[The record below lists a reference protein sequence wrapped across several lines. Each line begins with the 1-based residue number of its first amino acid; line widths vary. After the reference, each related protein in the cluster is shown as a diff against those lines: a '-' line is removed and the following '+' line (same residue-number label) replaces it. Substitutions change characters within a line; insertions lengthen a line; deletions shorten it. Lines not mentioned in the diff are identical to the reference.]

1 MKFLRFFGTQGDSG
15 LNHMIVALAGIV
27 LLVLMLTLATFYY
40 AFKMEGYEQKYQRET
55 GQQAILAQQIAKE
68 GMGALQGSEAA
79 FGRLKQARDAFSE
92 SIKLLENGSDSLP
105 PLPESLTDSLGALN
119 KDWLQLKK
127 QADALLAKKGALI
140 SVVGFIH
147 TIEERM
153 PQLQSGLEHLV
164 KTLLEKGAN
173 QQQIWFAGHQ
183 MLYLERIRSGA
194 QQLLLAGEGASDAAS
209 RMAHF
214 AQEFDQIALALR
226 NGDAKRKIDRLTIV
240 EADDQLRAII
250 KAFSGISEQAGELA
264 KTAPDLLVGMDA
276 MRQISE
282 PANKVSEA
290 ARALAKKMEE
300 DPVRVQVLGVK
311 LTSGFGIIL
320 GIISVALVL
329 LTGLILLRGARQREL
344 ESSQINDRNQRAI
357 LQLLDEMG
365 DLADGDL
372 TVEAT
377 VSEDITGAIAD
388 SVNYAIEALRTLVIG
403 INRTVHK
410 VSSSAIESRDNAMR
424 LADASRQQ
432 ATQITGISSSIDQM
446 SRSAEGMSKE
456 AAQSAEVAQRSV
468 AVALKGTETVR
479 NTIRGMDDIR
489 EQIQETAKRIKRLGE
504 SSQEIGDIVELI
516 DDIADQTNILALN
529 AAMQAAMAGEAGRG
543 FAVVADEVQRLAER
557 SGNAT
562 KRIETLVRTIQSDT
576 NEAVSSMETST
587 GGVVKVSSLAEAA
600 GASLGEIETVSNF
613 LAKSTRQI
621 SKISQLQAS
630 LANEINHGMS
640 AVRTISEESATGTGQ
655 TAHAV
660 GALVAVAEELQQ
672 SVAGFRLPE

>member
-1 MKFLRFFGTQGDSG
+1 MRLLRFFNTQVDSG
-15 LNHMIVALAGIV
+15 LNHMIVALAAVVV
-27 LLVLMLTLATFYY
+27 LMLMLTLTTFYY
-40 AFKMEGYEQKYQRET
+40 AFKMEGYEQKYQREV
-55 GQQAILAQQIAKE
+55 GRQAILAQQIAKD
-68 GMGALQGSEAA
+68 GTGALQGSEAA
-79 FGRLKQARDAFSE
+79 FDRLKQSREAFGQ
-92 SIKLLENGSDSLP
+92 SIKLLESGNEDLP
-105 PLPESLTDSLGALN
+105 PLPESLTDTLGALN

-127 QADALLAKKGALI
+127 QADALLAKKAVLL
-140 SVVGFIH
+140 SVVGFIR

-153 PQLQSGLEHLV
+153 PQIQSGLEHLV
-164 KTLLEKGAN
+164 KTLFEKGAN
-173 QQQIWFAGHQ
+173 QQQIWSAGHQ

-194 QQLLLAGEGASDAAS
+194 QQLLLAGEGAGDAAS
-209 RMAHF
+209 RMANF

-240 EADDQLRAII
+240 EADDQLRSVI
-250 KAFSGISEQAGELA
+250 KAFSGISEQASDLA
-264 KTAPDLLVGMDA
+264 KAAPDLLVGMDA
-276 MRQISE
+276 MRQISG
-282 PANKVSEA
+282 PANKVSDAASALGKRMEA
-290 ARALAKKMEE
+290 E
-300 DPVRVQVLGVK
+300 PVRVSVFGVR
-311 LTSGFGIIL
+311 LTSGLGIIL
-320 GIISVALVL
+320 GVISVILVL

-344 ESSQINDRNQRAI
+344 DSSQINDRNQRAI

-403 INRTVHK
+403 INRTVRK

-456 AAQSAEVAQRSV
+456 AAQSADVAQRSV
-468 AVALKGTETVR
+468 SVALKGTETVR

-587 GGVVKVSSLAEAA
+587 AGVVKVSSLAEAA

-630 LANEINHGMS
+630 LANEINHGMI
-640 AVRTISEESATGTGQ
+640 AVRTISEESAAGTGQ